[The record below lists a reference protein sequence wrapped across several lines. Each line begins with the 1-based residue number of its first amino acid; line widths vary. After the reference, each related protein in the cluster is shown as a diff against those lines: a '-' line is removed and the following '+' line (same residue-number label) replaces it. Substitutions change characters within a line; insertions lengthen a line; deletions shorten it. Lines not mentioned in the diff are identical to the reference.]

1 MIVSRTPFRISF
13 FGGGTDYPSWFEK
26 NKGSVISTTINKFLY
41 ISVRF
46 LPPFFSHRHRIV
58 WSKVELVDNLSE
70 IEHPL
75 IREGLRMMGFDEKI
89 GFDIHYQSDLP
100 ARSGMGSSS
109 AFAVGLLKALNE
121 LSNIKITKKSI
132 AYDAIKLER
141 EILGEYVGSQD
152 QVAATYGGLNK
163 IDFKEN
169 HKILV
174 NKIKIEQSRA
184 LELENNLMI
193 FYTGLSRF
201 ASKIAESVVE
211 RTHQNREIL
220 KNMQIL
226 VEQALQVLISDSN
239 LDDFGELLHES
250 WELKRKLSKSVSSST
265 IDEYYK
271 IARKN
276 GALGGK
282 ILGAGGAGFMLFY
295 AKPKS
300 QIKIKNA
307 LKNLL
312 HVPFKFGKNGVSIIY
327 NDNKN

>member
-152 QVAATYGGLNK
+152 QVAATYGGVNK
-163 IDFKEN
+163 IDF
-169 HKILV
+169 V
-174 NKIKIEQSRA
+174 DF
-184 LELENNLMI
+184 LM
-193 FYTGLSRF
+193 
-201 ASKIAESVVE
+201 
-211 RTHQNREIL
+211 
-220 KNMQIL
+220 
-226 VEQALQVLISDSN
+226 
-239 LDDFGELLHES
+239 
-250 WELKRKLSKSVSSST
+250 
-265 IDEYYK
+265 
-271 IARKN
+271 
-276 GALGGK
+276 
-282 ILGAGGAGFMLFY
+282 
-295 AKPKS
+295 
-300 QIKIKNA
+300 
-307 LKNLL
+307 
-312 HVPFKFGKNGVSIIY
+312 
-327 NDNKN
+327 